1 MTDWLHWLCCV
12 KCIQSH
18 TLLFSRFNVFAVW
31 MNKVEYANYLK
42 ILEGSYFSK
51 TVFFLINKLTIFTAL
66 FLPRVVKS
74 LVYAKEDYMPAPSHS
89 APQNQHLKSHL
100 LLCLT
105 ILRTVLVGA

>member
-1 MTDWLHWLCCV
+1 
-12 KCIQSH
+12 
-18 TLLFSRFNVFAVW
+18 

-74 LVYAKEDYMPAPSHS
+74 LVYVKED
-89 APQNQHLKSHL
+89 
-100 LLCLT
+100 
-105 ILRTVLVGA
+105 